1 MERLVKICKQVI
13 LVVGAADN
21 EPLLF
26 FLSLEMASSL
36 WISVVTNGPRQ
47 RSLANEYFIAQ

>member
-26 FLSLEMASSL
+26 FFSLEMASSL
-36 WISVVTNGPRQ
+36 WISVVTNGLRQ
-47 RSLANEYFIAQ
+47 QSLANEYFIAQ